1 MRLNTTKSERTRA
14 EEISAAVD
22 ELIRNPDA
30 PPGQFPAG
38 PEDIGLLTT
47 ARQLTRLSSLLGPV
61 DPLLEQ
67 QIMRQVQTEGRAP
80 RHGPR
85 LRLGWA
91 VAGLVAVLLVVTLF
105 TPMGQTAV
113 ASFMAVFKLGRTEV
127 RITPVDTPA
136 LLQATVV
143 AQSTAVQQTLTL
155 EEARAQV
162 SFAIPQP
169 AYLPAGYRPQGAIS
183 HTYPDLPAW
192 VPQPFFVEL
201 IYADGQAHELSLRAY
216 PIMLGDEASISGM
229 NLQAAPIQ
237 DVQDVDVNGHPGV
250 LLRLGTGR
258 NGTGWQEVVWEQGDL
273 ILALSANDLTQADL
287 LRIARSVQ

>member
-1 MRLNTTKSERTRA
+1 MRLNTTRSERARA
-14 EEISAAVD
+14 AEISAAVD
-22 ELIRNPDA
+22 ELIHNADA
-30 PPGQFPAG
+30 QPGQFPVD

-47 ARQLTRLSSLLGPV
+47 ARQLTRLPSLLGPV
-61 DPLLEQ
+61 NPLLEQ
-67 QIMRQVQTEGRAP
+67 QIIRRVRTAGQAP
-80 RHGPR
+80 PHILR

-91 VAGLVAVLLVVTLF
+91 VAGLLTILLAITLF
-105 TPMGQTAV
+105 TPLGQTAM

-155 EEARAQV
+155 DEARAQV

-169 AYLPAGYRPQGAIS
+169 AYLPPGYRPRGAIS

-201 IYADGQAHELSLRAY
+201 IYEDGQAHELSLRAY
-216 PIMLGDEASISGM
+216 PIMLGDQASISGM

-237 DVQDVDVNGHPGV
+237 DVQDVDVNGQPGV
-250 LLRLGTGR
+250 LLRLGSGR
-258 NGTGWQEVVWEQGDL
+258 RGTSWQEVVWEQGDL
-273 ILALSANDLTQADL
+273 ILALSANDLTEVDL